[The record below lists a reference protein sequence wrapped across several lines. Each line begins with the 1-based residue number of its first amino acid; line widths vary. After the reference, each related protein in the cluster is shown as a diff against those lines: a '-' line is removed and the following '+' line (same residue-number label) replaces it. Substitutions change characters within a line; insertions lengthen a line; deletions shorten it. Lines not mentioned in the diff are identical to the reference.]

1 MRKTTQIASGMIGRR
16 LSSPGLLAPI
26 LAASLLGACA
36 ALPGVA
42 GLSGRTASVTPSSPD
57 YTPISG
63 ELPSPRGR
71 LYADCIAQAAG
82 NGAFLRAQSE
92 DSTLLLFTCT
102 GAAARNFYEGL
113 EVHSAAIGSQ
123 FASAGRAFR
132 STDRVQRNLYGVDY
146 CSTDGAGDFQCVI
159 TLNTGGFLR
168 D

>member
-1 MRKTTQIASGMIGRR
+1 MRATTLIAP
-16 LSSPGLLAPI
+16 L

-36 ALPGVA
+36 SFPSLPSFGGGA
-42 GLSGRTASVTPSSPD
+42 AAEPMAPD
-57 YTPISG
+57 YTPVPG

-82 NGAFLRAQSE
+82 NRAYLRGQDE

-102 GAAARNFYEGL
+102 GAAARTFYEGL
-113 EVHSAAIGSQ
+113 AEHSAAIGSE
-123 FASAGRAFR
+123 FTSEGRTFR

-146 CSTDGAGDFQCVI
+146 CSTDGRGDYSCVI
-159 TLNTGGFLR
+159 TLNTGAFLR